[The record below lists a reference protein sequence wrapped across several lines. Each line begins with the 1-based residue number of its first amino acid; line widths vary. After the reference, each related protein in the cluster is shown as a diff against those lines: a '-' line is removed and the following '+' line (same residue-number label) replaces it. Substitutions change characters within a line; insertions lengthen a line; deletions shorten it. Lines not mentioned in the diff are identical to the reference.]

1 MVISKTPLRISFF
14 GGGTDLPSFYESSGY
29 GAVLSTSIDSY
40 IYTTVKKHADIFLE
54 KYRLNYSET
63 EQTNDV
69 NQIKNPIIRECIKY
83 LDITDSIYISTI
95 ADLPGSSGLGS
106 SSSFCVGLLM
116 ALYRYKGEDV
126 STGRLARD
134 AAHIEI
140 DLLKRPIGK
149 QDHYAAAFG
158 GLNYFRFNDDESVEV
173 RPIELSEDQK
183 RFLETTLSL
192 HFVGGS
198 RQASNILGR
207 VKQALDQ
214 GDEFASLILI
224 RQQAD
229 ELLGFFKNHE
239 KPNIGSTL
247 SEGWRLKKRLT
258 YGVSNTQIERILSIA
273 EEKGMM
279 GGKLLGAGGN
289 GFLLLQHEDSK
300 SLISTLGSRHIPFQ
314 FDNSGTEVLF
324 NDHQ

>member
-1 MVISKTPLRISFF
+1 MLITRTPFRVSFA
-14 GGGTDLPSFYESSGY
+14 GGGTDLPSFYRSNGNGS
-29 GAVLSTSIDSY
+29 VVSTTIKQYMYIVIHPYFQDKIRIKYSQTEDVSSID
-40 IYTTVKKHADIFLE
+40 DI
-54 KYRLNYSET
+54 
-63 EQTNDV
+63 QH
-69 NQIKNPIIRECIKY
+69 PIVRECLKRV
-83 LDITDSIYISTI
+83 DIEKGIEITSFSDVPAGT
-95 ADLPGSSGLGS
+95 GLGS
-106 SSSFCVGLLM
+106 SSAFTVGLLH
-116 ALYRYKGEDV
+116 ALYIYRNVPTSKAQ
-126 STGRLARD
+126 LAKE
-134 AAHIEI
+134 ACEIEI
-140 DLLKRPIGK
+140 DILGEPIGK
-149 QDHYAAAFG
+149 QDQYAAAFG

>member
-1 MVISKTPLRISFF
+1 MLITRTPFRVSFA
-14 GGGTDLPSFYESSGY
+14 GGGTDLPYFYRSNGNGS
-29 GAVLSTSIDSY
+29 VVSTTIKQYMYIVIHPYFQDKIRIKYSQTEDVSSID
-40 IYTTVKKHADIFLE
+40 DI
-54 KYRLNYSET
+54 
-63 EQTNDV
+63 QH
-69 NQIKNPIIRECIKY
+69 PIVRECLKRV
-83 LDITDSIYISTI
+83 DIEKGIEITSFSDVPAGT
-95 ADLPGSSGLGS
+95 GLGS
-106 SSSFCVGLLM
+106 SSAFTVGLLH
-116 ALYRYKGEDV
+116 ALHIYRNVPTSKAQ
-126 STGRLARD
+126 LAKE
-134 AAHIEI
+134 ACEIEI
-140 DLLKRPIGK
+140 DILGEPIGK
-149 QDHYAAAFG
+149 QDQYAAAFG